1 MKSIR
6 RGDGLNVVPFI
17 DIMLVLLA
25 IVLSISTFIAQG
37 KIKVSLPNAKN
48 AEKSQP
54 NDQKVV
60 VISVDEHDNIF
71 VDDKPT
77 NLEALSA
84 IVKQTDPKTLI
95 DLKSDKSS
103 RFETFISIMDILK
116 EHNHENFSISTQAQ

>member
-25 IVLSISTFIAQG
+25 IVLSISTFIVQG

-77 NLEALSA
+77 NLEALNA
-84 IVKQTDPKTLI
+84 VVKQTDPKTLI

>member
-25 IVLSISTFIAQG
+25 IVLSVSTFIAQG

-71 VDDKPT
+71 VDDKPM
-77 NLEALSA
+77 NLEALSTV
-84 IVKQTDPKTLI
+84 VKQTDPKTLI

-116 EHNHENFSISTQAQ
+116 EHNHENFSISTEAK

>member
-25 IVLSISTFIAQG
+25 IVLSVSTFIAQG

-48 AEKSQP
+48 AEKTQS

-84 IVKQTDPKTLI
+84 VVKQTDPKTLI

-116 EHNHENFSISTQAQ
+116 EHNHENFSISTETK

>member
-25 IVLSISTFIAQG
+25 IVLSVSTFIAQG

-71 VDDKPT
+71 VDDKPM

-84 IVKQTDPKTLI
+84 VVKQTDPKTLI

-116 EHNHENFSISTQAQ
+116 EHNHENFSISTQTQ

>member
-1 MKSIR
+1 MKSIK

-48 AEKSQP
+48 AEKTQS

-84 IVKQTDPKTLI
+84 VVKQTDPKTLI

>member
-84 IVKQTDPKTLI
+84 VVKQIDPKTLI

>member
-25 IVLSISTFIAQG
+25 IVLSVSTFIVQG

-84 IVKQTDPKTLI
+84 VVKQTDPKTLI

-116 EHNHENFSISTQAQ
+116 EHNHENFSISTEAK

>member
-25 IVLSISTFIAQG
+25 IVLSISTFIVQG

-84 IVKQTDPKTLI
+84 VVKQTDPKTLI
-95 DLKSDKSS
+95 NLKSDKSS

>member
-71 VDDKPT
+71 VDDKPM
-77 NLEALSA
+77 NLEALNA
-84 IVKQTDPKTLI
+84 VVKQTDPKTLI

-116 EHNHENFSISTQAQ
+116 EHNHENFSISTEAK

>member
-77 NLEALSA
+77 TLEALSTV
-84 IVKQTDPKTLI
+84 VKQTDPKTLI

>member
-1 MKSIR
+1 
-6 RGDGLNVVPFI
+6 
-17 DIMLVLLA
+17 MLVLLA

-37 KIKVSLPNAKN
+37 KIKVNLPNAKN

-77 NLEALSA
+77 NLEALSTV
-84 IVKQTDPKTLI
+84 VKQTDPKTLI

-116 EHNHENFSISTQAQ
+116 EHNHENFSISTEAK

>member
-84 IVKQTDPKTLI
+84 VIKQTDPKTLI
-95 DLKSDKSS
+95 DLKSDKGS

-116 EHNHENFSISTQAQ
+116 EHNHENFSISTEVK

>member
-1 MKSIR
+1 MRSIR

-48 AEKSQP
+48 AEKTQS

-84 IVKQTDPKTLI
+84 VVKQTDPKTLI

-116 EHNHENFSISTQAQ
+116 EHNHENFSISTEAK

>member
-1 MKSIR
+1 MKNIR

-84 IVKQTDPKTLI
+84 VVKQTDPKTLI

-116 EHNHENFSISTQAQ
+116 EHNHENFSISTEAK

>member
-84 IVKQTDPKTLI
+84 VVKQTDPKTLI

-116 EHNHENFSISTQAQ
+116 EHNHENFSISTEAK

>member
-6 RGDGLNVVPFI
+6 RGDGLNIVPFI

-25 IVLSISTFIAQG
+25 IVLSVSTFIAQG

-84 IVKQTDPKTLI
+84 VVKQTDPKTLI

-116 EHNHENFSISTQAQ
+116 EHNHENFSISTEVK